1 MHRYNPYN
9 AGTSSISS
17 RHCRSQKE
25 GKIGGQDQTGE
36 DEEPIQGEETAVA
49 IDGDDEAEGG
59 RKKRG
64 PVSEAVLEH
73 RLALHQVDI
82 GTSGTLAFATTLD
95 HALRCKT

>member
-9 AGTSSISS
+9 ARTASISS
-17 RHCRSQKE
+17 RHSRSQKE
-25 GKIGGQDQTGE
+25 DKISGQDQTGE
-36 DEEPIQGEETAVA
+36 AKEPTQGEETAVA
-49 IDGDDEAEGG
+49 IEDEADGD

>member
-9 AGTSSISS
+9 ARTASISS
-17 RHCRSQKE
+17 RYSRSQKE
-25 GKIGGQDQTGE
+25 GKIRGQDQTGE
-36 DEEPIQGEETAVA
+36 AEEPTQDEETAEA
-49 IDGDDEAEGG
+49 IEDEAEGG

>member
-17 RHCRSQKE
+17 RHGRSQKE
-25 GKIGGQDQTGE
+25 GKIRGQDQTGE
-36 DEEPIQGEETAVA
+36 AEEPSLGKETA
-49 IDGDDEAEGG
+49 EASEDKVEGG

-64 PVSEAVLEH
+64 PVSETVLEH